1 LSDCLSKKLCFI
13 STDVGDSRLTGS
25 SAAFG
30 DFIGFGFLTEEL
42 KLVLV

>member
-25 SAAFG
+25 STALG
-30 DFIGFGFLTEEL
+30 DFIGFGFLTEVL
-42 KLVLV
+42 KVFLV